1 MNRSTMLRASA
12 GAALVAGTFAVVP
25 APVGA
30 QSTQLL
36 TITKAVEGTPGDTE
50 FDFLVDCEGESTGV
64 EFTLT
69 DGESITLEDI
79 DDLGVLFA
87 EGIECV
93 ILEREGEDPPD
104 EVEADGVIVSQDP
117 AGAPVG
123 EGDATAPLTI
133 TAVTPQD
140 GYVAQFEFTTEDSP
154 FVDEYEVEVTNIFQ
168 ETPPSSSTTSS
179 STTSSST
186 TSTTRA
192 TTTTTA
198 AVATTA
204 TPRFTG

>member
-25 APVGA
+25 APGRRAVHPA
-30 QSTQLL
+30 PHDHE
-36 TITKAVEGTPGDTE
+36 KNAVEGTPGDTE
-50 FDFLVDCEGESTGV
+50 YDFLVDCEGESTGV

-87 EGIECV
+87 DGIECV

-117 AGAPVG
+117 AGAPAG
-123 EGDATAPLTI
+123 RGRRHGPAHDHRGDAAGR
-133 TAVTPQD
+133 VRR
-140 GYVAQFEFTTEDSP
+140 V
-154 FVDEYEVEVTNIFQ
+154 
-168 ETPPSSSTTSS
+168 SSS
-179 STTSSST
+179 
-186 TSTTRA
+186 
-192 TTTTTA
+192 
-198 AVATTA
+198 
-204 TPRFTG
+204 